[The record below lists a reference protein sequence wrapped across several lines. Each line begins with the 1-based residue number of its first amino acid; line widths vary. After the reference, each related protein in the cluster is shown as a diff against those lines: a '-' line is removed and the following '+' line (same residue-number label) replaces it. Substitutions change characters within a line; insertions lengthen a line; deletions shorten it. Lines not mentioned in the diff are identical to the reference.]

1 MATAADSQ
9 DAPRSDSVRFAVG
22 LIRKGGSRGGVG
34 RMAQRNNWASHVIW
48 GAIAVVAVLA
58 ATVTIALVVSSH
70 RGIQVAM
77 PGKRPAPAE
86 RVQAQAPAPKT
97 APSPSSREHEIA
109 RLNDALRALA
119 DERDQL
125 AERLESVERT
135 LGGITASVPRSCAT
149 RPNPPP
155 DAPPAASTGAIA
167 AIPGDFPA
175 LRSGTSRSCSAQ
187 SRPCADADSCSS
199 TVGVFRTVARASVG
213 RFTNRIRG
221 RSRERTHHGRVA
233 GAVGEFAQ
241 HAWCRARSLASFGEY
256 P

>member
-1 MATAADSQ
+1 
-9 DAPRSDSVRFAVG
+9 
-22 LIRKGGSRGGVG
+22 
-34 RMAQRNNWASHVIW
+34 MAQRNNWASHVIW

-125 AERLESVERT
+125 AERLESV
-135 LGGITASVPRSCAT
+135 S
-149 RPNPPP
+149 
-155 DAPPAASTGAIA
+155 APLAA
-167 AIPGDFPA
+167 
-175 LRSGTSRSCSAQ
+175 
-187 SRPCADADSCSS
+187 
-199 TVGVFRTVARASVG
+199 
-213 RFTNRIRG
+213 
-221 RSRERTHHGRVA
+221 
-233 GAVGEFAQ
+233 
-241 HAWCRARSLASFGEY
+241 
-256 P
+256 